1 MNSRAKYE
9 WNRYSVP
16 VMAILISVVIP
27 LLQYHFRRFD
37 NNTFTGWDMVFTT
50 TSPVKFFL
58 ILVSGILL
66 TMLAFRISYPYP
78 FPRLLFLFFACSIVT
93 IFFLDAAEV
102 NVSASRYVTQ
112 AKHLELYGIPHFF
125 REWGN
130 EIQAWMDMPA
140 VPFFDGLI
148 FRIFGESRIY
158 IQLFTAF
165 LFGMT
170 SVITYLIGKEVWDED
185 TGFYAG
191 LLLLGI
197 PYLIIQTPLMLLDV
211 HTMFFLTLSIYLYI
225 RALATGGSV
234 RMLVATCAVFIASF
248 CKYSVW
254 PMLSVLP
261 VISLVYYFQTDDG
274 SLRGKVLQRSVRV
287 LLLSLLLVGV
297 AVALKFEVVV
307 GQIKLLL
314 EFQRPSLGRWTE
326 NFTSIF
332 LFQINPVISIAAI
345 FSLFYAVRKRDLKYM
360 IVVWL
365 PLLAAF
371 FQLKRVRYILPFIPM
386 LTLMAAQGL
395 AALKNPQLRKV
406 IVASV
411 IMTSFVTCFF
421 LFQPFLNQWS
431 AVNLKD
437 AGQFLDTLDIDA
449 VEVFAL
455 PQQNYPVN
463 PAVAVPLLD
472 LFTHKRI
479 FYHYIPGASSPDE
492 DFHISRFRDSW
503 EYRNPLYYTSG
514 AEHTA
519 GKRAVAVILAN
530 LQNKIP
536 PEVTEKISTLHH
548 SRSFT
553 TAIPFFFNQTLV
565 QIYWQ

>member
-1 MNSRAKYE
+1 
-9 WNRYSVP
+9 
-16 VMAILISVVIP
+16 MAILISAVIP

-37 NNTFTGWDMVFTT
+37 DNPFTSWDMVFSTT
-50 TSPVKFFL
+50 APVKFFF
-58 ILVSGILL
+58 ILVPGILL
-66 TMLAFRISYPYP
+66 AWLAIRISYPNP
-78 FPRLLFLFFACSIVT
+78 FPRSLFLFFACSIVT
-93 IFFLDAAEV
+93 AFFWGEPEV
-102 NVSASRYVTQ
+102 NTVTARYVTQ
-112 AKHLELYGIPHFF
+112 AKHIELYGIPYFF

-130 EIQAWMDMPA
+130 DIQAWMDLPA

-170 SVITYLIGKEVWDED
+170 SVITYLIGKALWDKD

-225 RALATGGSV
+225 RAMEEGGSG
-234 RMLVATCAVFIASF
+234 RMLAATCAVFIASF

-261 VISLVYYFQTDDG
+261 VISLVYYLQTDV
-274 SLRGKVLQRSVRV
+274 SLRRKVLQRSFQI

-297 AVALKFEVVV
+297 VVALKFEVVV

-314 EFQRPSLGRWTE
+314 EFQAPSLVRWTE
-326 NFTSIF
+326 TFASIF

-345 FSLFYAVRKRDLKYM
+345 FSLFIAAWKRDLKYM

-365 PLLAAF
+365 PLLAVI
-371 FQLKRVRYILPFIPM
+371 FQIKRVRYMLPFFPM

-395 AALKNPQLRKV
+395 AAFQNPQLRKV
-406 IVASV
+406 TVASV

-431 AVNLKD
+431 AVNLND

-449 VEVFAL
+449 VDVFAL

-463 PAVAVPLLD
+463 PAVAVPVLD

-479 FYHYIPGASSPDE
+479 FYHYVPGASSPDE

-503 EYRNPLYYTSG
+503 EYRNPFYYTSG
-514 AEHTA
+514 ADHAA
-519 GKRAVAVILAN
+519 GKRAVVVILAN

-536 PEVTEKISTLHH
+536 REVTEKISTLHNA
-548 SRSFT
+548 RSFT

>member
-1 MNSRAKYE
+1 MNSPAKYE

-16 VMAILISVVIP
+16 VMAILITAVIP
-27 LLQYHFRRFD
+27 FLQYYFRRFD
-37 NNTFTGWDMVFTT
+37 NNTFTSWDMVFTT
-50 TSPVKFFL
+50 TFPVKFFL
-58 ILVSGILL
+58 FLAPCVLL
-66 TMLAFRISYPYP
+66 ASLAARISFP
-78 FPRLLFLFFACSIVT
+78 FPRALILFFGCSIVT
-93 IFFLDAAEV
+93 AFFWGEPEV
-102 NVSASRYVTQ
+102 NTVTARYVTQ
-112 AKHLELYGIPHFF
+112 AKHLELYGINFF
-125 REWGN
+125 LREWGN
-130 EIQAWMDMPA
+130 GIQAWMDMPA
-140 VPFFDGLI
+140 IPFFDGLI

-170 SVITYLIGKEVWDED
+170 SVITYLIGKALWNDD

-225 RALATGGSV
+225 RAVETGGIG
-234 RMLVATCAVFIASF
+234 RTLAATCTVFIASF

-261 VISLVYYFQTDDG
+261 VISLVYYFQTDG
-274 SLRGKVLQRSVRV
+274 GPLRGKVLQRSFRV
-287 LLLSLLLVGV
+287 LMLSLLLVGI

-307 GQIKLLL
+307 SQIKLLL

-326 NFTSIF
+326 NFASIF

-345 FSLFYAVRKRDLKYM
+345 FSLFIAVWKRDLKFM

-365 PLLAAF
+365 PLLAVF
-371 FQLKRVRYILPFIPM
+371 FQLKRVRYMLPLFPM

-406 IVASV
+406 SVASV

-421 LFQPFLNQWS
+421 LFLPFLNQWS

-449 VEVFAL
+449 VEVFAI
-455 PQQNYPVN
+455 PQQHYPVN
-463 PAVAVPLLD
+463 PAVAVQLLD

-479 FYHYIPGASSPDE
+479 FYNYVPGASSPDE
-492 DFHISRFRDSW
+492 DFHTSRFRDSW
-503 EYRNPLYYTSG
+503 EYRNPPYYTSG
-514 AEHTA
+514 ADHTA
-519 GKRAVAVILAN
+519 GKKAVAVILAD
-530 LQNKIP
+530 LQDKIP
-536 PEVTEKISTLHH
+536 PELTETISTLHH
-548 SRSFT
+548 ARSYT
-553 TAIPFFFNQTLV
+553 TSIPFFINQTLV
-565 QIYWQ
+565 RIYWQ